1 MPRTVRRSILALA
14 ALSISVAPASAQDA
28 RLTEQVDRWAELMNE
43 QVIAWRRDI
52 HANPELGMQEFRTA
66 ALVAEHLESLGIE
79 VETGLAMTLIV
90 QISSH
95 ITVAVAGVVALWA
108 QGVSVGALWKARHGG
123 IDAT

>member
-28 RLTEQVDRWAELMNE
+28 RLAEQVDRWAELMNE

-79 VETGLAMTLIV
+79 VETGVGGT
-90 QISSH
+90 
-95 ITVAVAGVVALWA
+95 GVGVEVALVHA
-108 QGVSVGALWKARHGG
+108 
-123 IDAT
+123 ATTTNVAASSEKITDFWRNIPVDPRP

>member
-1 MPRTVRRSILALA
+1 MISKIVR
-14 ALSISVAPASAQDA
+14 
-28 RLTEQVDRWAELMNE
+28 
-43 QVIAWRRDI
+43 
-52 HANPELGMQEFRTA
+52 
-66 ALVAEHLESLGIE
+66 
-79 VETGLAMTLIV
+79 IV